1 MRPKTPCH
9 RVKSCVTKRIPA
21 CFKVLR
27 GKYMANFEHL
37 HMHIMLSTL
46 SEMTLNCNQS
56 INQSINQSSSTTK
69 NSHVSV
75 SKSKPEWIESI
86 ILEESFKLSC
96 LNFYTKSTIFVALTE
111 ITSLPLPNKYIFLF
125 NFIQYV
131 NMYLNSCPF
140 S

>member
-1 MRPKTPCH
+1 MWPKTPCH
-9 RVKSCVTKRIPA
+9 RVKRCVTKRIPA

-27 GKYMANFEHL
+27 VKYMANFAHL

-56 INQSINQSSSTTK
+56 INQSSSTKK

-86 ILEESFKLSC
+86 ILVESFKPSC

-111 ITSLPLPNKYIFLF
+111 ISSLPLPNKYMFLF